1 MSGAVLVTT
10 VHGRHEHLA
19 RQHASLAAGS
29 IRPDHVVVVAMGD
42 PLVADVVAAGPLA
55 GRSRIVDVPC
65 DTHLPLAR
73 ARNQGA
79 SVAFGE
85 LGADLVVFLDVDC
98 LAGTG
103 LLEAYRDGWRR
114 TGSRPRMLG
123 GPVSYLDPPGPDGY
137 RAADLAAAPPHAAR
151 PAPAPGDLVL
161 AEDLR
166 LFWSLSFALD
176 ASTWALVGG
185 FDESYVGYG
194 GEDTDFGQRAMAAG
208 VPLWWVGGA
217 SAYHQW
223 HPVSDPP
230 VEHVRDIVRN
240 ANRFRDRWGWFPMEG
255 WLSAFEARGLAR
267 PDPDDGTWVVA

>member
-1 MSGAVLVTT
+1 MSGTVVVTT

-42 PLVADVVAAGPLA
+42 PHVADVVAAGPLA
-55 GRSRIVDVPC
+55 GRTRVVDVPC

-73 ARNQGA
+73 ARNRGA
-79 SVAFGE
+79 SVALDG

-114 TGSRPRMLG
+114 TGPAPRVLS

-137 RAADLAAAPPHAAR
+137 IAADLAAARPHAAR

-194 GEDTDFGQRAMAAG
+194 GEDTDFGQRAHAAG

-230 VEHVRDIVRN
+230 VEHV
-240 ANRFRDRWGWFPMEG
+240 
-255 WLSAFEARGLAR
+255 
-267 PDPDDGTWVVA
+267 